1 MTLTANQ
8 QLELNKP
15 VTRIVYFAEFSF
27 LSATVYVSSLGQT
40 VTWGGHEWVGL
51 GAISNISA
59 INEELGTSASSLTF
73 TLNIA
78 QIELLA
84 LATGDVAEYR
94 GRDAKLYFCPMD
106 EQFRLIDTPV
116 ICWRGSMDTM
126 SSSISGGRGSMDT
139 MSASVS
145 GGRGES
151 TGSISLQCETSAY
164 GLKRRQPLRLNA
176 AQQKQKY
183 PLDTGFDYL
192 TDLLGNPDATI
203 WLTKR
208 FQS

>member
-1 MTLTANQ
+1 MTLTVNQ
-8 QLELNKP
+8 QAELEKP

-84 LATGDVAEYR
+84 LATGDVSEYR

-106 EQFRLIDTPV
+106 DQFRLVDTPV
-116 ICWRGSMDTM
+116 VCW
-126 SSSISGGRGSMDT
+126 RGSMDT